1 MESYGSMAHSTTLFL
16 AVSLLFSAACAA
28 DLGEPLCDELTGEC
42 VECRN
47 NEHCNGSDARI
58 CDEGTCVGCRD
69 SSDCTDP
76 RFARCEEG
84 ACVFCRTRG
93 DCRGVVDG
101 DGLPLDACTSPDP
114 DNHLSGT
121 CQPLPEWI
129 TLSPDDEGYC
139 WEPTGP
145 SCDCTRLD
153 YFCDW
158 VPCRGARYGGVCDAH
173 PSTFREI
180 VDEHGCPGYDVTGTE
195 PACFK

>member
-1 MESYGSMAHSTTLFL
+1 M
-16 AVSLLFSAACAA
+16 SLLFGAACAA
-28 DLGEPLCDELTGEC
+28 ELEEPVCHQVAGEC
-42 VECRN
+42 VECR
-47 NEHCNGSDARI
+47 
-58 CDEGTCVGCRD
+58 D
-69 SSDCTDP
+69 STDCTDP
-76 RFARCEEG
+76 RAARCEEG
-84 ACVFCRTRG
+84 ACVSCRTRG

-101 DGLPLDACTSPDP
+101 DGEPLDACTSPDP

-121 CQPLPEWI
+121 CEPLPEWI

-173 PSTFREI
+173 PSDFREI
-180 VDEHGCPGYDVTGTE
+180 ADEHGCAGYDLDIVGSDLL
-195 PACFK
+195 CFK